1 MAIMAKPAGV
11 PANIWTRFEKTV
23 LTPYINQN
31 AARLRRGLSEQDIH
45 YLTATLSNM
54 LERSGISGLG
64 EDAVLPDIYASS
76 ITSTPTPEKK
86 GIDWSGMI
94 DNLVKAVP
102 KVAESVI
109 GYKLGKESLKVQA
122 AKPAV
127 TVPSFLKTEGEG
139 FPWMTIGIVI
149 ALAAGGFFLAR
160 RFKYI

>member
-23 LTPYINQN
+23 LAPYINQN
-31 AARLRRGLSEQDIH
+31 AARLRKGVIQQDIN
-45 YLTATLSNM
+45 YLTSTLSNM
-54 LERSGISGLG
+54 LERVGISGLG
-64 EDAVLPDIYASS
+64 ADEVYGPPS
-76 ITSTPTPEKK
+76 PTPEKK
-86 GIDWSGMI
+86 GIDWSGMV
-94 DNLVKAVP
+94 DNLVKAIP
-102 KVAESVI
+102 KVAESVM

-139 FPWMTIGIVI
+139 FPWMTIGIFAV
-149 ALAAGGFFLAR
+149 AGLGGFLLLR